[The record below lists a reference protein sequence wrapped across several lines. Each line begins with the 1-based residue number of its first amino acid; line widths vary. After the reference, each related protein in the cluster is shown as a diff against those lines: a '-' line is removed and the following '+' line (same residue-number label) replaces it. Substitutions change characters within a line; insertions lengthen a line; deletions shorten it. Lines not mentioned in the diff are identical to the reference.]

1 MLINQIKA
9 HYIFFNTLFPI
20 NNMTKN
26 LTNRVTTN
34 IKLENNLSQKYNI
47 KISDNKKKIFK
58 TQEKE

>member
-1 MLINQIKA
+1 MA
-9 HYIFFNTLFPI
+9 
-20 NNMTKN
+20 KN

-47 KISDNKKKIFK
+47 KISDNKKKNVK